1 MRRSA
6 PLVRSAIATKIAEFG
21 SNLPNSAIFVAI
33 IQYQPLSA
41 RARVPVNPSRP
52 VAAGRKATLS
62 DARRLGFPA

>member
-1 MRRSA
+1 MLCSA

-21 SNLPNSAIFVAI
+21 S

-41 RARVPVNPSRP
+41 RARVPVQPSRP
-52 VAAGRKATLS
+52 VAAGRKATFS